1 MLRRPLL
8 CVPIAM
14 LAVPIAAPSRT
25 QKKSRQRPA
34 LCCWVVFRSNRRLPV
49 RNQGSAVLR
58 TSLLHLVAGQVP
70 WSRGSVCEAGC
81 FHHRARRRLEGAW

>member
-8 CVPIAM
+8 FVPIAM

-34 LCCWVVFRSNRRLPV
+34 LRRRVVFR
-49 RNQGSAVLR
+49 
-58 TSLLHLVAGQVP
+58 
-70 WSRGSVCEAGC
+70 
-81 FHHRARRRLEGAW
+81 